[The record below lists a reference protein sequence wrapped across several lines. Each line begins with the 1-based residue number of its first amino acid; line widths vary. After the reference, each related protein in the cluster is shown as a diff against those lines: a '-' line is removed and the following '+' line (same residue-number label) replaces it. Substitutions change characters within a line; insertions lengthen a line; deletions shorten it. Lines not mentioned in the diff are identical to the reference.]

1 VIILPAFVSLTC
13 CFLFFRLLHGNKEEL
28 FTLLF
33 LLFCEEVT
41 LSKPASSS
49 SGPPA
54 AAGDTI
60 TAPGSVEKQPGGVG
74 GGVNTSLSR
83 SLSKKQAAS
92 IRPTSS
98 TNGNGNN
105 NTVVVAE
112 DENHA
117 IVYPSVDPLITSS
130 NDSSSS
136 VTAVNPVMVNAAASQ
151 RDHRS
156 ASVTSNRGEDLTS
169 GNDSGKKDEA
179 GITIPSSAS
188 YGNTDSSS
196 PPALV
201 SSATPSSQPPP
212 SLATSA
218 MRNSLRDLF
227 RSNNANNPNGS
238 SSSSSASESNS
249 RKLVISHRKIIE
261 LLLFMLCMLYHRQ
274 SLSSSQKKSI
284 SGNSDFLK
292 LVQVLKDLLFNQ
304 TTFVTELF
312 SASSGTRSNIAN
324 ASSNVSSSQQQ
335 YYTLSQ
341 FLTTIF
347 TPLSSNSTAAPVG
360 PAGEGK
366 GKSVMNKVLSSLCL
380 PRLMVMNIFQPFFYD
395 IVPNPYEVSAFFVA
409 FCLF

>member
-1 VIILPAFVSLTC
+1 VLYPVAF
-13 CFLFFRLLHGNKEEL
+13 FFFSLLHGNKEVL

-41 LSKPASSS
+41 LSKPAPSS

-54 AAGDTI
+54 ATGDTV
-60 TAPGSVEKQPGGVG
+60 TAPGSVEKQTGVVG
-74 GGVNTSLSR
+74 GGVNSSVSR

-196 PPALV
+196 PPALA

-227 RSNNANNPNGS
+227 RSNNANNANGS
-238 SSSSSASESNS
+238 SSSSSTSESNS

-261 LLLFMLCMLYHRQ
+261 LLLFLLCMLYHRQ
-274 SLSSSQKKSI
+274 SLSSSQKKSS

-304 TTFVTELF
+304 TTLVTELF
-312 SASSGTRSNIAN
+312 SASSSSRSNMVN
-324 ASSNVSSSQQQ
+324 ASSTVSSQQQ

-347 TPLSSNSTAAPVG
+347 TPLSSNSTVAPVG
-360 PAGEGK
+360 AAGEGK
-366 GKSVMNKVLSSLCL
+366 GKSVINKVLSSLCL